1 MTDKVQTNR
10 NQNIILENRERLSIS
25 GVEHVENFNENAIII
40 LTNKGILNIKGHS
53 LNISK
58 LNLDDGNVLIEGTIN
73 GITYSDKG
81 LSSTKG
87 SGLLSKMF
95 K

>member
-1 MTDKVQTNR
+1 MSEKSQSNR
-10 NQNIILENRERLSIS
+10 NQNIILENREKMSIS
-25 GVEHVENFNENAIII
+25 GVEHVDNFNENSITV
-40 LTNKGILNIKGHS
+40 LTNKGALIIKGHS

-73 GITYSDKG
+73 AVTYSDKG
-81 LSSTKG
+81 VASAKG

>member
-1 MTDKVQTNR
+1 MNENRQSSR
-10 NQNIILENRERLSIS
+10 NQNIILENREKLSIS
-25 GVEHVENFNENAIII
+25 GVEHVDNFNENTITVI
-40 LTNKGILNIKGHS
+40 TNRGALSIKGSS

-58 LNLDDGNVLIEGTIN
+58 LNLDDGNVHIEGNIN
-73 GITYSDKG
+73 GIVYSDKG
-81 LSSTKG
+81 ISSNKG